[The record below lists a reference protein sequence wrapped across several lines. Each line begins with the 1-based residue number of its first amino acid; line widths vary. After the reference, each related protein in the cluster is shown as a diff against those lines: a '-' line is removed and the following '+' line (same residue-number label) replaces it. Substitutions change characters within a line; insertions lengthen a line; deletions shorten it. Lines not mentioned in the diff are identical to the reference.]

1 MPEHEAEPSFRILT
15 MTDTHRSHYNLT
27 FFALATGA
35 IAFTLLQ
42 SMVSPALPEIQ
53 RELGTTTSAVTWV
66 LTGFLLAASVATPI
80 LGRLGDMFGK
90 ERMLLVALGG
100 LWIGTLVAALAS
112 SIEVMIAGR
121 LIQGLGGA
129 VFPLSFGII
138 RDEFPAH
145 RIPTGIAM
153 VSAIMG
159 IGAGAGIV
167 LAGPIVDGLSYHW
180 LFWFPLVAITIAFIT
195 TVRFVPESPVKTPG
209 RVNWLGAALLSSWL
223 VALLYGISRAST
235 WGWTSAPFLGLMAL
249 AAVLAYA
256 WVRVELRASDPLI
269 DMQMLRQR
277 GVWTTNL
284 TGLLLGFG
292 MFGAFVLIPQLA
304 QLPASSGYGFGASV
318 TQSGLFML
326 PTTLMMLVVS
336 PIAGRL
342 TERVGAKVPLVIGTA
357 CASLSFVVL
366 AVAHGAEIDL
376 YAASALLGVGIGM
389 AFASMANLIVGFVDP
404 RQTGAATGMNS
415 ITRTVGG
422 SLGAQILASVL
433 TANVAASGLPLET
446 GFTVGFA
453 ISAGAVGLAFVA
465 ALAVPTPRAVR
476 AASPAPVAA

>member
-1 MPEHEAEPSFRILT
+1 MPKP
-15 MTDTHRSHYNLT
+15 RSHYGLT

-53 RELGTTTSAVTWV
+53 RELGTTTSMVTWV
-66 LTGFLLAASVATPI
+66 LTGFLLSASVATPI

-100 LWIGTLVAALAS
+100 LWLGTLVAALAT
-112 SIEVMIAGR
+112 SIEVLIAGR
-121 LIQGLGGA
+121 LIQGVGGA

-138 RDEFPAH
+138 RDEFPAA
-145 RIPTGIAM
+145 RVPTGIAM

-180 LFWFPLVAITIAFIT
+180 LFWFPLVAITIALAMT
-195 TVRFVPESPVKTPG
+195 LRFVPESPVKTPG
-209 RVNWLGAALLSSWL
+209 RINWTGAFLLSGWL
-223 VALLYGISRAST
+223 VSLLYGISRASD
-235 WGWTSAPFLGLMAL
+235 WGWLSPAFLGMMGL
-249 AAVLAYA
+249 AAVLAGLWA
-256 WVRVELRASDPLI
+256 RNELRADEPLI
-269 DMQMLRQR
+269 DMRMLQQR

-292 MFGAFVLIPQLA
+292 MFGSFVLIPQLA
-304 QLPASSGYGFGASV
+304 QLPESTGYGFGASV

-326 PTTLMMLVVS
+326 PTTVMMLLVS

-342 TERVGAKVPLVIGTA
+342 TEKVGAKVPLVIGTA
-357 CASLSFVVL
+357 LASLSFLLL
-366 AVAHGAEIDL
+366 AVAHGERIDL
-376 YAASALLGVGIGM
+376 YLAAALLGAGIGM
-389 AFASMANLIVGFVDP
+389 SFASMANLIVSFVP
-404 RQTGAATGMNS
+404 ARQTGAATGMNT

-433 TANVAASGLPLET
+433 AANVASTGLPLGVGFTT
-446 GFTVGFA
+446 GFTV
-453 ISAGAVGLAFVA
+453 SAVAVGLAFLA
-465 ALAVPTPRAVR
+465 ALAVPSPRAAT
-476 AASPAPVAA
+476 AAIPAPSAA